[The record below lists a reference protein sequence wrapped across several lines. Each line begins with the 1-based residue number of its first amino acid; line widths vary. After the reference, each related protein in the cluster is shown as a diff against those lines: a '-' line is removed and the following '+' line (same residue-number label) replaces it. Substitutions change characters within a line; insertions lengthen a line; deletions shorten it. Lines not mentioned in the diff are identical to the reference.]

1 MPSTP
6 AFGPIVTRTQ
16 VADAVEDTLKLWQ
29 HEYLSEIAFQTGRV
43 RGTLPEV
50 KAWERSEDDL
60 RKHVASNLPC
70 VIIRVLGTSDEP
82 VKREKR
88 IDAPWSVIV
97 SVVCKGTSQRDTEE
111 LADAYTAAF
120 RALMLHNRTLGG
132 FSSHLRW
139 IDERYGEIPSDDRD
153 TLGAGSAVYEVEVD
167 GVVRPH
173 GPGGVP
179 LADPYGTV
187 RGPNPVAEETFVTTT
202 PMED

>member
-1 MPSTP
+1 MAAS
-6 AFGPIVTRTQ
+6 ARFGPIVTRTQ
-16 VADAVEDTLKLWQ
+16 VANAVEATLKKWQ
-29 HEYLSEIAFQTGRV
+29 VEYLAEIERQTGRNP
-43 RGTLPEV
+43 GTLPLV

-70 VIIRVLGTSDEP
+70 VIVRVLGTADEP

-97 SVVCKGTSQRDTEE
+97 SVVCKGTSQADTEE
-111 LADAYTAAF
+111 IADAYTAAF

-153 TLGAGSAVYEVEVD
+153 TLEIGRAHV
-167 GVVRPH
+167 
-173 GPGGVP
+173 
-179 LADPYGTV
+179 
-187 RGPNPVAEETFVTTT
+187 
-202 PMED
+202 